1 MEINYYPFDHTFQ
14 QVCLMEESNIEKE
27 KKQKA
32 LLKERE
38 MMEAEDVRVN
48 TRNLLR
54 YNEMKEAMK
63 VREEIDEGTI

>member
-1 MEINYYPFDHTFQ
+1 M
-14 QVCLMEESNIEKE
+14 
-27 KKQKA
+27 
-32 LLKERE
+32 KERE